1 MHSFDTLAT
10 VETMSQHPVKPLSQL
25 VEPGWA
31 AALQDVEPQV
41 HHMGDF
47 LRSELQAGRQYLPAS
62 HNILRAFTIP
72 FDSIKVLIVGQD
84 PYPTP
89 GHPVGLSFCVAPD
102 VRPLPKSLV
111 NIYREL
117 VDDMHVPMPANG
129 DLTPWTQRG
138 VMLLNR
144 CLTVGV
150 GRPNSH
156 QGKGWETITEAA
168 IRALNARVDA
178 DGKPKP
184 LVAILWGRNAQS
196 LAPLLTNATSSPRR
210 IPALCPHPAGSSA
223 PTRSPAPT
231 KRWSPWARN
240 RSTGHCHRRR
250 RIGPIPTPR
259 LLRHGKVGSMALF
272 TSKPSMPSQLANA
285 IPTTGAMPAAPMRT
299 PVPAPSAALT
309 QDDLRRAR
317 QLTDRIRARF
327 AQTLVGQSDLREAL
341 IATMVA
347 GGHILIESVPGL
359 AKTTAAQTLAT
370 SVSGTFRRVQCTP
383 DLMPSDLVGTQVFD
397 FSTQRFSTQI
407 GPIHANFV
415 LLDEINRSNAK
426 TQSAML
432 EAMAEGATT
441 IGGERIELP
450 KPFMVIATENP
461 IEEEGTFNL
470 PEAQMDRF
478 MMKAV
483 MTYPKADEETS
494 MLAMLTRRG
503 TDMFDPKSLPSDTI
517 TIQDVEFLRKSAR
530 RVHVSEAIMRYAVDL
545 VATSRGAGNKPLKGL
560 SSTVRLGASPRAS
573 IALIRSG
580 QANALLAGRDYVIP
594 EDVKM
599 MVHEVLRHRV
609 ILTFEALADGVTSD
623 QVIDRIVE
631 TVHVP

>member
-1 MHSFDTLAT
+1 MTLFPT
-10 VETMSQHPVKPLSQL
+10 QP
-25 VEPGWA
+25 
-31 AALQDVEPQV
+31 
-41 HHMGDF
+41 
-47 LRSELQAGRQYLPAS
+47 
-62 HNILRAFTIP
+62 NI
-72 FDSIKVLIVGQD
+72 
-84 PYPTP
+84 
-89 GHPVGLSFCVAPD
+89 
-102 VRPLPKSLV
+102 
-111 NIYREL
+111 
-117 VDDMHVPMPANG
+117 
-129 DLTPWTQRG
+129 
-138 VMLLNR
+138 
-144 CLTVGV
+144 
-150 GRPNSH
+150 
-156 QGKGWETITEAA
+156 
-168 IRALNARVDA
+168 
-178 DGKPKP
+178 
-184 LVAILWGRNAQS
+184 
-196 LAPLLTNATSSPRR
+196 
-210 IPALCPHPAGSSA
+210 
-223 PTRSPAPT
+223 
-231 KRWSPWARN
+231 
-240 RSTGHCHRRR
+240 
-250 RIGPIPTPR
+250 
-259 LLRHGKVGSMALF
+259 
-272 TSKPSMPSQLANA
+272 PS
-285 IPTTGAMPAAPMRT
+285 PTTAARPVA
-299 PVPAPSAALT
+299 VPAPGVSAPLGA
-309 QDDLRRAR
+309 DDAKRAR
-317 QLTDRIRARF
+317 ILADAIRARF
-327 AQTLVGQSDLREAL
+327 AQTLVGQDNLRESL
-341 IATMVA
+341 IVTLVA

-370 SVSGTFRRVQCTP
+370 CVSGSFKRVQCTP

-397 FSTQRFSTQI
+397 FASQKFTTQI

-441 IGGERIELP
+441 IGGQRIALP

-517 TIQDVEFLRKSAR
+517 PIQDVEFLRKSAR

>member
-1 MHSFDTLAT
+1 
-10 VETMSQHPVKPLSQL
+10 
-25 VEPGWA
+25 
-31 AALQDVEPQV
+31 
-41 HHMGDF
+41 
-47 LRSELQAGRQYLPAS
+47 
-62 HNILRAFTIP
+62 
-72 FDSIKVLIVGQD
+72 
-84 PYPTP
+84 
-89 GHPVGLSFCVAPD
+89 
-102 VRPLPKSLV
+102 
-111 NIYREL
+111 
-117 VDDMHVPMPANG
+117 MPAV
-129 DLTPWTQRG
+129 T
-138 VMLLNR
+138 
-144 CLTVGV
+144 
-150 GRPNSH
+150 
-156 QGKGWETITEAA
+156 
-168 IRALNARVDA
+168 
-178 DGKPKP
+178 
-184 LVAILWGRNAQS
+184 
-196 LAPLLTNATSSPRR
+196 
-210 IPALCPHPAGSSA
+210 
-223 PTRSPAPT
+223 
-231 KRWSPWARN
+231 
-240 RSTGHCHRRR
+240 
-250 RIGPIPTPR
+250 
-259 LLRHGKVGSMALF
+259 
-272 TSKPSMPSQLANA
+272 KPSTLPPEDINRAKQLG
-285 IPTTGAMPAAPMRT
+285 TC
-299 PVPAPSAALT
+299 
-309 QDDLRRAR
+309 
-317 QLTDRIRARF
+317 IRARF
-327 AQTLVGQSDLREAL
+327 AQTLVGQDNLRESL
-341 IATMVA
+341 ITTLVA

-370 SVSGTFRRVQCTP
+370 SVSGSFKRVQCTP

-397 FSTQRFSTQI
+397 FATQKFSTQI

-517 TIQDVEFLRKSAR
+517 TIQDVKFLRKSAR